1 MAAGKTNFSAFKG
14 DSFKSSMTMTSPSGA
29 AINLTGAT
37 VSGKVGT
44 QDFTCTIT
52 NAAQGKF
59 KIELSP
65 VQTAALE
72 KINTYGVQITYSD
85 GFVQTILTGQFI
97 TEDEVV

>member
-14 DSFKSSMTMTSPSGA
+14 DSFKSSMTLTSPTGT

-44 QDFTCTIT
+44 QDFTCTVT

-59 KIELSP
+59 KIELTP
-65 VQTAALE
+65 VQTQTLE

-85 GFVQTILTGQFI
+85 GFVQTILTGQFV

>member
-29 AINLTGAT
+29 AINLTGCT

-65 VQTAALE
+65 VQTQALE

-85 GFVQTILTGQFI
+85 GFVP
-97 TEDEVV
+97 

>member
-14 DSFKSSMTMTSPSGA
+14 DSFKSSMTMTSPSGT
-29 AINLTGAT
+29 AINLTGCT

-52 NAAQGKF
+52 NAVQGKF

-65 VQTAALE
+65 VQTQALE

-85 GFVQTILTGQFI
+85 GFVQTILTGQFV

>member
-37 VSGKVGT
+37 VSGNVGA

-65 VQTAALE
+65 VQTQALE

>member
-14 DSFKSSMTMTSPSGA
+14 DSFKSSMTMTSPSGT
-29 AINLTGAT
+29 AIYLTGCT